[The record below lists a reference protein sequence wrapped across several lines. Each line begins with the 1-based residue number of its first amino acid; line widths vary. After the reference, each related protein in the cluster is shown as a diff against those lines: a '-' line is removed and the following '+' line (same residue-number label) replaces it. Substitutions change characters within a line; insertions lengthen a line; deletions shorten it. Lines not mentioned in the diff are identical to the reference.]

1 MCPQASP
8 EQTLEER
15 IKGCVLGRGEA
26 LRLIK
31 ACKENRI
38 DLLVL
43 STAAPSD
50 LSKSLSTSQRQV
62 QELQLPQHLFQWS
75 VQCQL
80 KKMQAQGYKVEMLED
95 AAEAISKVARTV
107 QDLKGVTVD
116 KLAEVGV
123 PLLVR
128 AWLCQHHLIQGSQQN
143 VQPEKSVEELPA
155 VLNQTSDP
163 RYVLM
168 EGAVREVNK
177 EMANGFESQ
186 PPLTTLSE
194 SSCKDYVEYDQYAQH
209 GIFMAENI
217 PETEAEHLLANA
229 ALHDQGFILVNG
241 ESLAIKVAHELKS
254 QREGKHLFNAVC
266 YDENAA
272 RKILKSQEVVL
283 TGVDTESGE
292 ESDEAERTSDGFE
305 PCAAM
310 GGEWGEFRSK
320 PLPEPDQRKFNKTP
334 NITAILMCIYAYLLS
349 VRCETIFQ
357 KFKPNKGGFLSEDV
371 GDARRLQS
379 KIRQL
384 PDVQQKPGESDS
396 SFFRKSAGKIFL
408 CLFLQRLCF
417 LVCNWLPAMYTIDR
431 LWDDLYAGIVKTLA
445 LASGQY
451 LHADKEPDR
460 HGVGASVLINLS
472 VWSHWITSLLRSC
485 KNIEALLQYYRDNY
499 DLFAT
504 LYLANN
510 PSIIAQKLSEED
522 LNKSLQQAWQCHLGL
537 YVRDNP
543 SAFRPMKLVDIEL
556 VPFMIKVFNLNHV
569 HGGGP
574 YPGKVPRR
582 LRDYSANRQKRRH
595 SSSTGKWHW
604 RYSYGQVHFR
614 SGQIDSSF
622 TWIFGKIALNISN
635 CWW

>member
-1 MCPQASP
+1 MRPQASP

-15 IKGCVLGRGEA
+15 IRGRVLGSRKA
-26 LRLIK
+26 SRLIK
-31 ACKENRI
+31 ACKTNHVE
-38 DLLVL
+38 LLALTTAEPSYL
-43 STAAPSD
+43 SI
-50 LSKSLSTSQRQV
+50 LLSTSQRQV
-62 QELQLPQHLFQWS
+62 QEVQLPKDLFQCS

-80 KKMQAQGYKVEMLED
+80 KKMQEQRYNVEMLED

-128 AWLCQHHLIQGSQQN
+128 VWLCQHHFIQGSQQN
-143 VQPEKSVEELPA
+143 VQTEKSVEQLPA
-155 VLNQTSDP
+155 VQNRTSDP

-168 EGAVREVNK
+168 EAAVREVNK
-177 EMANGFESQ
+177 EMAFGFESQ
-186 PPLTTLSE
+186 PLLTTLSE

-209 GIFMAENI
+209 GIFTADKI

-254 QREGKHLFNAVC
+254 QSGGTNLFNAVC
-266 YDENAA
+266 YNENAA
-272 RKILKSQEVVL
+272 REILKSQEVVF
-283 TGVDTESGE
+283 TGVDTKSGE
-292 ESDEAERTSDGFE
+292 ESDEVERTSDGYE
-305 PCAAM
+305 RSAAM
-310 GGEWGEFRSK
+310 GGEGEEFRTK
-320 PLPEPDQRKFNKTP
+320 PLPEPDQKKFNTIP
-334 NITAILMCIYAYLLS
+334 NITAILMCIYAYSLS

-357 KFKPNKGGFLSEDV
+357 KFKPNKDGFLSEDV
-371 GDARRLQS
+371 GDARRLQR

-384 PDVQQKPGESDS
+384 PDVKKKSGESDS

-417 LVCNWLPAMYTIDR
+417 LVCNWLPGVYTIER

-460 HGVGASVLINLS
+460 HGVGASILINLS
-472 VWSHWITSLLRSC
+472 VWSYWITSLLRSS

-510 PSIIAQKLSEED
+510 PSIKAQILSKEE

-543 SAFRPMKLVDIEL
+543 SAFRSMKLVDIEL
-556 VPFMIKVFNLNHV
+556 VPLMIKVFNLNHV

-582 LRDYSANRQKRRH
+582 LRDYSANRQKKRQ
-595 SSSTGKWHW
+595 SSSTGKRHW
-604 RYSYGQVHFR
+604 RYSYGKVHFR
-614 SGQIDSSF
+614 SGLTRQIDSPF
-622 TWIFGKIALNISN
+622 TWV
-635 CWW
+635 